1 MFVVLIDTSQLNYS
15 RSFRG
20 NRSTN
25 DSNQRR
31 MMSTIVELSPEQGQI
46 SNADLDFDQE
56 DQRTSLSP
64 LAQGK
69 SIYNS

>member
-1 MFVVLIDTSQLNYS
+1 
-15 RSFRG
+15 
-20 NRSTN
+20 
-25 DSNQRR
+25 
-31 MMSTIVELSPEQGQI
+31 MMSTIVELSPEQGRI

>member
-31 MMSTIVELSPEQGQI
+31 MMSTIVELSPEQAQP
-46 SNADLDFDQE
+46 STKNCDFDQE
-56 DQRTSLSP
+56 EERTSLSP

-69 SIYNS
+69 FI